1 VLLMG
6 VDCGSTAIKA
16 AIFDET
22 GIALAA
28 ASRRVAAIRP
38 APGHVEQDMTQLWL
52 SAAAA
57 MREAIERCGVPVKQ
71 IGCVG
76 VTAHGDGLYLA
87 DRFAAPLG
95 NAIQSVDSRGFEIT
109 QDWRLAGYLDR
120 AEELTAQRP
129 YPYAA
134 TTLLAWIKRHRPEQ
148 YGAIGHVMFCKD
160 WLRYCLTGVFAT
172 DPTDASTAFTNP
184 RTQTYDPLILKLF
197 DLQEVET
204 ALAPIRPI
212 CGEIGA
218 VTKQASALTGLVE
231 GTPVSGGLHDV
242 TASAVGLGNLESGA
256 LSVTAGTFSINETL
270 SSTLVVDP
278 RWAARAGLRLGQWMN
293 MAISPASSNNVE
305 WFLRQA
311 YRPELAQA
319 ERLGVSVW
327 SLIDSD
333 LSGDSGV
340 DDPLFHPFLYG
351 SPYDEPASAGFFGLR
366 SWHDRAHMLRAV
378 IEGAVFNHRT
388 HALALASAFPLR
400 RAGIAGGGS
409 STPRLAQLFA
419 DVLGMPVEIPEAKEV
434 GALGAAIAAGVGVG
448 AFATLE
454 DGVAQVCRVAARYEC
469 DASRHA
475 ALCERYERYA
485 ALVECLRGFWL
496 ANSGRAIRRPT
507 MDAPI
512 PGPLS

>member
-16 AIFDET
+16 AIFDEK
-22 GIALAA
+22 GLALAV
-28 ASRRVAAIRP
+28 ASRRVIPLCP
-38 APGHVEQDMTQLWL
+38 APGHVEQDMIQFWL

-57 MREAIERCGVPVKQ
+57 MREAVARCNVSPKQ

-87 DRFAAPLG
+87 DRSAAPLG
-95 NAIQSVDSRGFEIT
+95 AGIQSVDARGFAII
-109 QDWRLAGYLDR
+109 QNWRAAGLLDR
-120 AEELTAQRP
+120 AAALTAQRP

-160 WLRYCLTGVFAT
+160 WLRYCLTGAFAT

-184 RTQTYDPLILKLF
+184 HTQTYDSDILELL
-197 DLQEVET
+197 DLREIEP
-204 ALAPIRPI
+204 ALPPIRPI
-212 CGEIGA
+212 CAEVGV
-218 VTKQASALTGLVE
+218 VTQQAAALTGIGA

-242 TASAVGLGNLESGA
+242 TASALGLGNLEPGA
-256 LSVTAGTFSINETL
+256 LSVTAGTFSINEVL

-278 RWAARAGLRLGQWMN
+278 RWAARAGLKLGQWMN

-311 YRPELAQA
+311 YQPELAQA
-319 ERLGVSVW
+319 ERQGVSVW
-327 SLIDSD
+327 SLIDKD
-333 LSGDSGV
+333 LTGDGEA
-340 DDPLFHPFLYG
+340 DDPFFHPFLYG

-366 SWHDRAHMLRAV
+366 SWHDRAAMLRAV

-388 HALALASAFPLR
+388 HALALGSAFPLQ

-419 DVLGMPVEIPEAKEV
+419 DVLGMPVDIPEAREV

-454 DGVAQVCRVAARYEC
+454 DGVAKTCRIAARYAC
-469 DASRHA
+469 DAGRHDA
-475 ALCERYERYA
+475 FCARYA
-485 ALVECLRGFWL
+485 RYADLVERLRGFWL
-496 ANSGRAIRRPT
+496 GASGGGTRRPA
-507 MDAPI
+507 DAAI
-512 PGPLS
+512 AGPTS